1 MMNKA
6 VIIGAGIT
14 GAGIARDL
22 SLRGIPVTLVERD
35 SPASGATG
43 RCHGLLHSGARYAV
57 KDPSAASECSKENI
71 VLKNIA
77 PYYIEDTG
85 GLFLALNDEEA
96 SYGDTLLEACRKA
109 SIPMEEISPGRSPN
123 PDAARCFLTNDGG
136 VDPFLLT
143 LANLYDARRN
153 GANII
158 TGTGVK
164 TIEDG
169 AVALDDGRK
178 IKAEVIVNATGYECS
193 TLDKARALDVQPD
206 KGTIL
211 VTERR
216 ACDVVLNRMRPASDG
231 DIIVPGHTTSLIGTT
246 SARSS
251 STIPT
256 RDEYR
261 ALMHE
266 ATALLPSLKGTRIIR
281 AFSGVRPLI
290 GSGDGRSLSRDY
302 RIYTSGNAVTVA
314 GGKLTTYR
322 LIAEKASDEVMKLLG
337 EKGRCATVSPL
348 PNVLREPAGG
358 EILCSCEQAASRL
371 MEMDF
376 LKPAAAW
383 KFNRLGFGAC
393 QGMRCA
399 KNAYGEREMLEE
411 RWKGIKPVL
420 DEIQLKQAYFS
431 WASAMSRMD
440 PNQEA

>member
-22 SLRGIPVTLVERD
+22 ALRGVAVTLVERD
-35 SPASGATG
+35 APASGATG

-57 KDPSAASECSKENI
+57 RDPAAAAECARENLI
-71 VLKNIA
+71 LKKIA
-77 PYYIEDTG
+77 SPYVEATG
-85 GLFLALNDEEA
+85 GMFLALNSEEA
-96 SYGDTLLEACRKA
+96 AYGDVLLDACRPA
-109 SIPMEEISPGRSPN
+109 SIPMEEIPPAKSPN
-123 PDAARCFLTNDGG
+123 PEAVRCLLTNDGG
-136 VDPFLLT
+136 IDPFLLT

-153 GANII
+153 GAEII

-164 TIEDG
+164 AISGSE
-169 AVALDDGRK
+169 AVLDDGRRL
-178 IKAEVIVNATGYECS
+178 KAEVIVNATGHECG
-193 TLDKARALDVQPD
+193 TLDKSPALAVQPD
-206 KGTIL
+206 KGTVL

-246 SARSS
+246 SSPSA

-256 RDEYR
+256 REEYR
-261 ALMHE
+261 FLLRAAE
-266 ATALLPSLKGTRIIR
+266 ALLPSLRGVRIIR

-290 GSGDGRSLSRDY
+290 GSGPGRSLSRDY
-302 RIYTSGNAVTVA
+302 RIYAANGIVTVA

-322 LIAEKASDEVMKLLG
+322 LIAEKAADEVLRLLG
-337 EKGRCATVSPL
+337 ERGNCATAAPL
-348 PNVLREPAGG
+348 PAVLREPAGG
-358 EILCSCEQAASRL
+358 DVLCNCEQAASRL
-371 MEMDF
+371 IEMDF
-376 LKPAAAW
+376 LKPEAAW

-399 KNAYGEREMLEE
+399 KNAYREREMLEE

-420 DEIQLKQAYFS
+420 DEIQLKQAYIS
-431 WASAMSRMD
+431 WASAMTRMD
-440 PNQEA
+440 PEDEA

>member
-1 MMNKA
+1 M
-6 VIIGAGIT
+6 
-14 GAGIARDL
+14 
-22 SLRGIPVTLVERD
+22 
-35 SPASGATG
+35 
-43 RCHGLLHSGARYAV
+43 
-57 KDPSAASECSKENI
+57 
-71 VLKNIA
+71 
-77 PYYIEDTG
+77 
-85 GLFLALNDEEA
+85 
-96 SYGDTLLEACRKA
+96 
-109 SIPMEEISPGRSPN
+109 
-123 PDAARCFLTNDGG
+123 
-136 VDPFLLT
+136 
-143 LANLYDARRN
+143 
-153 GANII
+153 
-158 TGTGVK
+158 
-164 TIEDG
+164 
-169 AVALDDGRK
+169 
-178 IKAEVIVNATGYECS
+178 
-193 TLDKARALDVQPD
+193 Q
-206 KGTIL
+206 
-211 VTERR
+211 
-216 ACDVVLNRMRPASDG
+216 
-231 DIIVPGHTTSLIGTT
+231 
-246 SARSS
+246 
-251 STIPT
+251 
-256 RDEYR
+256 
-261 ALMHE
+261 E

-420 DEIQLKQAYFS
+420 DEIQLKQTYFS